1 MAHESDASGGPKR
14 AQGRAARSP
23 RGGAVHTPAKGRRLR
38 QAGTGAAGHLI
49 GSRRRGWLNDRR
61 RAYLND
67 RRQAWMNSRGAWP
80 VRRRL
85 ALFFSLAFLISW
97 LIWPLTLLNPQ
108 SSPMAPFGPA
118 VAAVLVTVL
127 SEGKEGVVRLLRQL
141 GRWRVPAR
149 WYLVAF
155 GLPCLMVVA
164 SAVLTVAGG
173 APAPD
178 LGPNPGWFMLVGTFA
193 ATLVVVG
200 LFEELGWR
208 GYALPLLQHNRTA
221 LAAALLLGAV
231 WALWHIPELASDPTQ
246 QRPPVPF
253 LLMVVAQ
260 SVLLAWIYN
269 STAALGGTGTSNS
282 AAAPSRTGT
291 PSRIGA
297 RDRSRASNSTRALE
311 AKRRAGGRNTSGSVP
326 LCMVFHAMFN
336 TAGALILPAFAGPH
350 YLTLWWTLA
359 LLHVLAALVV
369 IAYSGPWRL
378 ARTLDTEPLHGI
390 T

>member
-1 MAHESDASGGPKR
+1 MAHEPPAEAAGALKR
-14 AQGRAARSP
+14 ALGRTGWSPQGRAEPS
-23 RGGAVHTPAKGRRLR
+23 PAKGRGRR
-38 QAGTGAAGHLI
+38 VWPV
-49 GSRRRGWLNDRR
+49 SRRLT
-61 RAYLND
+61 
-67 RRQAWMNSRGAWP
+67 
-80 VRRRL
+80 
-85 ALFFSLAFLISW
+85 LFFILAFLISW
-97 LIWPLTLLNPQ
+97 LIWPLTLLNPE

-118 VAAVLVTVL
+118 VAAVLVAVF
-127 SEGKEGVVRLLRQL
+127 SEGKEGLLRLLRRL
-141 GRWRVPAR
+141 RRWRVPAR

-164 SAVLTVAGG
+164 SAALTVAGG

-208 GYALPLLQHNRTA
+208 GYALPLLEQNRTA
-221 LAAALLLGAV
+221 LAAALLLGVV

-269 STAALGGTGTSNS
+269 STAG
-282 AAAPSRTGT
+282 PSGSDASDRTG
-291 PSRIGA
+291 PANRI
-297 RDRSRASNSTRALE
+297 RPFNRIRPSNSTA
-311 AKRRAGGRNTSGSVP
+311 APTSRRGASAQSTSGSVP

-350 YLTLWWTLA
+350 YLALWWTLA

-369 IAYSGPWRL
+369 IAYAGPWRL
-378 ARTLDTEPLHGI
+378 ARSLDTEPLHGI

>member
-1 MAHESDASGGPKR
+1 MITMAHEPDASGAPKP
-14 AQGRAARSP
+14 ALGRVARSP
-23 RGGAVHTPAKGRRLR
+23 QGEALRFPTKGRRR
-38 QAGTGAAGHLI
+38 QASTGAAGRLANR
-49 GSRRRGWLNDRR
+49 GRGWLNDRR
-61 RAYLND
+61 RAWRN
-67 RRQAWMNSRGAWP
+67 NRGAWP

-85 ALFFSLAFLISW
+85 TLFFTLAFLISW
-97 LIWPLTLLNPQ
+97 LIWPLTLLNPE

-118 VAAVLVTVL
+118 VAAILVAVL

-141 GRWRVPAR
+141 GRWRIPAR

-208 GYALPLLQHNRTA
+208 GYALPLLQHSRTA

-269 STAALGGTGTSNS
+269 STAALGSS
-282 AAAPSRTGT
+282 DASSRTG
-291 PSRIGA
+291 PSY
-297 RDRSRASNSTRALE
+297 RSRASNSTRAPK
-311 AKRRAGGRNTSGSVP
+311 ARRHARVQNSSGSIP
-326 LCMVFHAMFN
+326 LCMIFHAMFN
-336 TAGALILPAFAGPH
+336 TSGALIFPAFAGPH
-350 YLTLWWTLA
+350 YLALWWTLA
-359 LLHVLAALVV
+359 LLNVLAALVV
-369 IAYSGPWRL
+369 IAYAGPWRL
-378 ARTLDTEPLHGI
+378 ARTLDTEPVHGI